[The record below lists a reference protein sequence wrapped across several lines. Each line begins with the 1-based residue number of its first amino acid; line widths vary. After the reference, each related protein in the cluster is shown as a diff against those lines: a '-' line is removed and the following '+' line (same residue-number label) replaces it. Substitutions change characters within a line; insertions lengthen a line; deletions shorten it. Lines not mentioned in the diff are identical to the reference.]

1 MMTTL
6 KPNIAMI
13 DDNYDLID
21 TYKDLL
27 ESKYNVTEFYT
38 AESYLQYLDQKEI
51 NPFEV
56 VVTDYNLGAGQ
67 NGLDMIE
74 KASRTSK
81 SSAFILMSGYLDK
94 ESTLRAHNMGAHR
107 ILQKPIR
114 IEALES
120 EIQNLIYEF
129 QVEKIRKETKSLTL
143 QLKELCSIFDVF
155 LEQHFSKTQ
164 IDDFF
169 MRVLS
174 PESTDKNISFRN
186 YVLNI
191 EEQLYR
197 NMKMDEILM
206 RQINNKKKTI
216 SI

>member
-1 MMTTL
+1 MNL

-13 DDNYDLID
+13 DDEYDLLD
-21 TYKDLL
+21 TYKELL
-27 ESKYNVTEFYT
+27 GSKYNVTEFYT
-38 AESYLQYLDQKEI
+38 ADSYLNFIDKNKT

-56 VVTDYNLGAGQ
+56 VITDYNLGPGQ
-67 NGLDMIE
+67 NGLDMLE
-74 KASRTSK
+74 QASRSSK

-107 ILQKPIR
+107 ILPKPIR
-114 IEALES
+114 IEALEH

-129 QVEKIRKETKSLTL
+129 QVEKIRKETEELTL
-143 QLKELCSIFDVF
+143 KLKELCSIFDVF

-164 IDDFF
+164 IDEFF
-169 MRVLS
+169 MRILNPDS
-174 PESTDKNISFRN
+174 LDKSISFRS

-191 EEQLYR
+191 EEKLYR

-206 RQINNKKKTI
+206 RQINIKKKVVEN
-216 SI
+216 

>member
-1 MMTTL
+1 MNL

-13 DDNYDLID
+13 DDEYDLLD
-21 TYKDLL
+21 TYKELL
-27 ESKYNVTEFYT
+27 GSKYNVTEFYT
-38 AESYLQYLDQKEI
+38 ADSYLNFIDKNKT

-56 VVTDYNLGAGQ
+56 VITDYNLGPGQ
-67 NGLDMIE
+67 NGLDMLE
-74 KASRTSK
+74 QASRSSK

-107 ILQKPIR
+107 ILPKPIR
-114 IEALES
+114 IEALEH

-129 QVEKIRKETKSLTL
+129 QVEKIRKETKELTL
-143 QLKELCSIFDVF
+143 KLKELCSIFDVF

-164 IDDFF
+164 IDEFF
-169 MRVLS
+169 MRILNPDS
-174 PESTDKNISFRN
+174 LDKSISFRS

-191 EEQLYR
+191 EEKLYR

-206 RQINNKKKTI
+206 RQINIKKKVVEN
-216 SI
+216 